1 MKKIL
6 IVGGVAGG
14 ASAAA
19 RLRRLSEE
27 DHIVMFE
34 RGEYI
39 SFANCGLPYYIGE
52 VIQNRNKLLVQ
63 TIEGMTNRFNLDIR
77 NFTEVVKINRD
88 EKKITAR
95 NVQTGEEYDESYD
108 VLILSPG
115 SKPIRPNIPG
125 IEEAKA
131 LFTIRNVPD
140 TDKIKKY
147 VDVVKPKQAV
157 IVGGGFIGLEMA
169 ENLVE
174 RGVEVTLV
182 ERSNQVM
189 APIDYEMAQIV
200 QTHLLEKG
208 IDLVLDDGVESFEN
222 EGKQICLS
230 SGKVIDTDMI
240 ILAIGVQPE
249 NSLAKDAGLDLGLRG
264 AIKVNSHLQTS
275 DSSIYAVGDVIE
287 VKDYINE
294 FETFVPLAWP
304 ANRQGRLVA
313 DHING
318 REAEYKGTMGT
329 SIAKIFDLAVAAT
342 GNNEKTLQRIGIPYE
357 VVHVHP
363 NNHAGYYPGASQLT
377 LKLIFDKETGKIYGA
392 QGVGKD
398 GVDKRI
404 DVIATAIKGGLK
416 VQDLPDLELAYAPP
430 FSSAKDPVNYAGYV
444 ATNIMEGLVDTIQWH
459 EIDQIVENGGYLID
473 VRDPQEVAR
482 GAIRGSVNIP
492 VNDLRDRLDEVPK
505 DKDIY
510 VSCQVGL
517 RGYLAARI
525 LDENGIKA
533 KNLDGGYK
541 LYSAVF
547 GK

>member
-249 NSLAKDAGLDLGLRG
+249 NSLAKDAGLELGLRG